1 MRDLILADMASLGI
15 RDSQVLLICMIA
27 AAAILVVIVRD
38 YFQQLAD
45 EAEAEAEAEADI
57 ESLEEFLEA
66 EVMPFE
72 LAQDEPEEE
81 RPVRQIV
88 PQPMS
93 MAPQFGRRRAA

>member
-45 EAEAEAEAEADI
+45 EAEAEADI
-57 ESLEEFLEA
+57 EFLEEFLEA